1 MRDSNREEIGLTNSL
16 NGYLY
21 SALLCPALH
30 LPELPSK
37 YALRAFN
44 LDIMHLFI
52 AMVLFFAARL
62 IMRREDNR
70 QIFVMLATSF
80 LILCVLH
87 PYPGFFCTG
96 LESLFY
102 LILLFVVILFAK
114 QVAALCDLV
123 LASALCFAGFVFIKI
138 TARRLLDDVSA
149 DTFSIGDPLLPF
161 RFQLPPPALSA

>member
-1 MRDSNREEIGLTNSL
+1 MRT
-16 NGYLY
+16 
-21 SALLCPALH
+21 
-30 LPELPSK
+30 K
-37 YALRAFN
+37 
-44 LDIMHLFI
+44 
-52 AMVLFFAARL
+52 
-62 IMRREDNR
+62 DNR

-80 LILCVLH
+80 FILCVLH
-87 PYPGFFCTG
+87 PYPGFFYTG

-138 TARRLLDDVSA
+138 TARRLMDDVSA
-149 DTFSIGDPLLPF
+149 DTFSIGDPSLPF